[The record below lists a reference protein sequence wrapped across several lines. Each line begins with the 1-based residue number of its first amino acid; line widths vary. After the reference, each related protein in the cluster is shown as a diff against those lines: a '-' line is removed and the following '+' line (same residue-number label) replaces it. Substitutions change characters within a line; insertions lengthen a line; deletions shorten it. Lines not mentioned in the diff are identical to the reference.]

1 MDVKKFPGDKKA
13 AYRRGTTG
21 MGAARKLKEGGH
33 ANAFHIGAAIK
44 VLIKIVV
51 VHGDTALVFF
61 TVPVAVAAGGRFFV
75 GPFFFGIAFHWG
87 WQGHTSGSLIA
98 IHGLGTVIA
107 TRIFDDA
114 HISFTAIDFFTK
126 INGLFYELASVLTG
140 DICTGFGGADTVCG
154 RKTGEIGV
162 MTIAVAVTGDGFTT
176 VNGAPAFIHAG
187 ECGGSP
193 FLASNSQ
200 SRTNGFWFARK
211 RIVGIDDD
219 HAARKGGKAQCES
232 SET

>member
-21 MGAARKLKEGGH
+21 MGAARDLKESRY

-44 VLIKIVV
+44 ILIQTVL

-61 TVPVAVAAGGRFFV
+61 TVPVAVAAGGRFF
-75 GPFFFGIAFHWG
+75 GGLFFFGIAFHRG
-87 WQGHTSGSLIA
+87 WQGHTSGSLIT
-98 IHGLGTVIA
+98 IRGLGTVIA
-107 TRIFDDA
+107 TRIFNDA
-114 HISFTAIDFFTK
+114 HISFTAVDFFTK
-126 INGLFYELASVLTG
+126 INGLIYELASVITG
-140 DICTGFGGADTVCG
+140 DLYTGFGGADTVGG

-176 VNGAPAFIHAG
+176 VNGAPAFVHAG
-187 ECGGSP
+187 ECRGCSLFAKNRRG
-193 FLASNSQ
+193 
-200 SRTNGFWFARK
+200 RTNGFRFPRK

-219 HAARKGGKAQCES
+219 HAARESGKAQSES
-232 SET
+232 GEA